1 MKQPE
6 HHKPKITIDRIRAAQ
21 AELAKGKKANN
32 TVVVQGLRDLNEK
45 LENWEQRLNRSL
57 NQQPLCPIQ
66 NDQESQQD
74 ITELQAGSTGNTT
87 LYSPAIQRKR
97 RIRNVERKRRS
108 LSNG

>member
-45 LENWEQRLNRSL
+45 LENWEQRL
-57 NQQPLCPIQ
+57 
-66 NDQESQQD
+66 
-74 ITELQAGSTGNTT
+74 
-87 LYSPAIQRKR
+87 K
-97 RIRNVERKRRS
+97 
-108 LSNG
+108 